1 MLIVGNEDKFQD
13 IIILWRGTSFDKAA
27 YRIKKLNRVELM
39 FLCVRSCTYAQPLL
53 MARELVDFQDF
64 VLRAVEDHARR

>member
-13 IIILWRGTSFDKAA
+13 IIILWRLEA
-27 YRIKKLNRVELM
+27 YAVASKHIKRLNRVELM
-39 FLCVRSCTYAQPLL
+39 FLCMRSCTYAQPLL
-53 MARELVDFQDF
+53 MSRELVDFQDF